1 MLRLMTVGVLALVF
15 TNPAAAQDVY
25 RVSERVTAPRIVE
38 LAKPRYSSTA
48 QLKQIHGVVALEVDV
63 LPDGTVTT
71 VALVTSLDPE
81 VDGIAAEVARN
92 SRFMPGTKDGKLV
105 AVRIAMDLE
114 FDMRA
119 SAVTPMRL
127 LEGPAP
133 NSK

>member
-1 MLRLMTVGVLALVF
+1 MLTVGLLALVF

-25 RVSERVTAPRIVE
+25 RVTDRVTAPRIAE
-38 LAKPRYSSTA
+38 LAKPRYSMMA
-48 QLKQIHGVVALEVDV
+48 RVKEIKGVVALEVDV
-63 LPDGTVTT
+63 LPDGTVAT
-71 VALVTSLDPE
+71 VALVKSLDPE

-92 SRFMPGTKDGKLV
+92 SRFIPGTKDGKPA

-119 SAVTPMRL
+119 RSVTEMRL

-133 NSK
+133 NPK